1 MPILPRC
8 LNISVFPDCQIIFS
22 NQIIY
27 FTYHSPLGS
36 NITLLSFLV
45 IIKKISDH
53 TVKRKVGQQCNRR
66 LLYQHIFYSDTHKK
80 LRFFHNLNQFVKN
93 IVQKLHKIFKI
104 SSETQMFRSN
114 LNNSFLYMFR
124 LFAQYL
130 LLRINI
136 NETYIVL
143 SN

>member
-1 MPILPRC
+1 MTFWVWARRA
-8 LNISVFPDCQIIFS
+8 S
-22 NQIIY
+22 
-27 FTYHSPLGS
+27 
-36 NITLLSFLV
+36 
-45 IIKKISDH
+45 
-53 TVKRKVGQQCNRR
+53 R
-66 LLYQHIFYSDTHKK
+66 LLHSALFFINRKSAIAPLKERRNNSATADYYTNIYFYSDIQKK
-80 LRFFHNLNQFVKN
+80 LRFFHNFNQFIKN

-124 LFAQYL
+124 LFARYI

-143 SN
+143 SNWQIVEISK

>member
-8 LNISVFPDCQIIFS
+8 HICLSRYSNYLLIKNILYIPFTSRLKYHVTQLSCY
-22 NQIIY
+22 NQKKSATTPLKERRNNSATADYYTNIY
-27 FTYHSPLGS
+27 
-36 NITLLSFLV
+36 
-45 IIKKISDH
+45 
-53 TVKRKVGQQCNRR
+53 
-66 LLYQHIFYSDTHKK
+66 FYSDIQKK
-80 LRFFHNLNQFVKN
+80 LRFLHNLNQFVKN

-143 SN
+143 LN